1 MEEKQKRIMI
11 LGASALQVPAIKKAK
26 ELGYQIILVDYDENA
41 VGFSLADVKL
51 VVSTLDQEEVYRQAL
66 IYQPDVV
73 ITSTSDGPV
82 RTAAYVNEKLGK
94 RPDLS
99 YENAQCATI
108 KSRMRDRLKECGVPI
123 PEYYAVTDFEA
134 FSAAVDKL
142 GGDCIVKPAD
152 NAGSRGVVHMD
163 YKVHQG
169 RQLEYETLARKESA
183 ERMAAYYRA
192 IYHYSLG
199 NARNSTVMVEEYM
212 HGPEVSVEIMVTEG
226 EPHILTI
233 TDKFITPPPYFVELA
248 HCEPS
253 RLDPQTQ
260 EQIRKV
266 AAQAVRAIGMDNAP
280 AHVEIKVTEE
290 GPKIVELA
298 ARLGG
303 DFITSRLVPLS
314 TGIDMVG
321 ASVLLA
327 TGEVPDLTPKWKRGA
342 AIHFISVSNEPGGS
356 EADIWRAPREPEAPR
371 LAEGM
376 QAFVD
381 SRPGGED
388 CESASGG
395 QQEAAQAGVITRITV
410 PDALYGL
417 EGVEEISLYKKPGDH
432 VQGTRS
438 SNDRLGHVI
447 TTGETPEQAM
457 ELGKQVLAQIGVEI
471 RYER

>member
-1 MEEKQKRIMI
+1 MEEKQKKMMI
-11 LGASALQVPAIKKAK
+11 LGASALQVPAIKEAK

-41 VGFSLADVKL
+41 VGFALADVKL
-51 VVSTLDQEEVYRQAL
+51 VVSTLDQDEVYRQAL
-66 IYQPDVV
+66 IYRPDVV
-73 ITSTSDGPV
+73 MTSTSDGPV

-99 YENAQCATI
+99 YENALCATI
-108 KSRMRDRLKECGVPI
+108 KSKMRDRLKECGVPI
-123 PEYYAVTDFEA
+123 PEYYAAADYEA
-134 FSAAVDKL
+134 FSEAVDKL
-142 GGDCIVKPAD
+142 EGDCIVKPAD

-169 RQLEYETLARKESA
+169 EQLEYETLAR
-183 ERMAAYYRA
+183 RA
-192 IYHYSLG
+192 IYHYSRG
-199 NARNSTVMVEEYM
+199 NARNGTVMVEEYM
-212 HGPEVSVEIMVTEG
+212 HGPEVSVEMMVIEG

-253 RLDPQTQ
+253 RLDEETQ
-260 EQIRKV
+260 GRIREV
-266 AAQAVRAIGMDNAP
+266 AVQAVRAIGIENAP
-280 AHVEIKVTEE
+280 AHVEIKVTED

-327 TGEVPDLTPKWKRGA
+327 TGKVPDLTPKWKRGA

-356 EADIWRAPREPEAPR
+356 EADIWRAPREPEALR

-395 QQEAAQAGVITRITV
+395 QQEAAQAGVITRITA

-417 EGVEEISLYKKPGDH
+417 EGVEEIILYKKPGDH

>member
-1 MEEKQKRIMI
+1 MEEKQKKMMI

-41 VGFSLADVKL
+41 VGFALADVKL

-99 YENAQCATI
+99 YENAICATI
-108 KSRMRDRLKECGVPI
+108 KSKMRDRLRECGVPI
-123 PEYYAVTDFEA
+123 PEYYAAQDFEA
-134 FSAAVDKL
+134 FSGAVDKL
-142 GGDCIVKPAD
+142 NGNCIVKPAD
-152 NAGSRGVVHMD
+152 NAGSRGVVH
-163 YKVHQG
+163 
-169 RQLEYETLARKESA
+169 LEAVEPTVIRETYE
-183 ERMAAYYRA
+183 
-192 IYHYSLG
+192 YSLG
-199 NARNSTVMVEEYM
+199 NARNGTVMVEEYM
-212 HGPEVSVEIMVTEG
+212 HGPEVSVEIMVMDG
-226 EPHILTI
+226 EPHILAI
-233 TDKFITPPPYFVELA
+233 TDKYITPPPYFVELA

-253 RLDPQTQ
+253 RLDAGTQ
-260 EQIRKV
+260 EEIRKV
-266 AAQAVRAIGMDNAP
+266 AAQAVRAIGIENAP

-327 TGEVPDLTPKWKRGA
+327 TGEMPDLTPRRNRGA
-342 AIHFISVSNEPGGS
+342 AIHFISVGNEPASGALAGS
-356 EADIWRAPREPEAPR
+356 EQQGAERE
-371 LAEGM
+371 
-376 QAFVD
+376 
-381 SRPGGED
+381 
-388 CESASGG
+388 
-395 QQEAAQAGVITRITV
+395 GVIARITV
-410 PDALYGL
+410 PDTLYEQ
-417 EGVEEISLYKKPGDH
+417 EGVEEISLYKKPGDT

-457 ELGKQVLAQIGVEI
+457 ELGKRVLAQISVEI
-471 RYER
+471 QYER

>member
-1 MEEKQKRIMI
+1 MTVKPQAGTLVEKSKVEEKQKKMMI

-41 VGFSLADVKL
+41 VGFALADVKL

-94 RPDLS
+94 KPDLS
-99 YENAQCATI
+99 YENALCATI
-108 KSRMRDRLKECGVPI
+108 KSKMRDRLKQCGVPI
-123 PEYYAVTDFEA
+123 PEYYAAANYEA
-134 FSAAVDKL
+134 FSEAVDKL
-142 GGDCIVKPAD
+142 DGDCIVKPAD
-152 NAGSRGVVHMD
+152 NAGSRGVV
-163 YKVHQG
+163 
-169 RQLEYETLARKESA
+169 QLAIAEWNGGEAQSPCVNRLPYEQQHNTNAQTAKRLLAYNRRIMKLLRET
-183 ERMAAYYRA
+183 YD
-192 IYHYSLG
+192 YSLG
-199 NARNSTVMVEEYM
+199 NARNGMVMVEEYM
-212 HGPEVSVEIMVTEG
+212 HGAEVSVEIMVIDG
-226 EPHILTI
+226 APHILTI
-233 TDKFITPPPYFVELA
+233 TDKYITPPPYFVELA

-253 RLDPQTQ
+253 RLDAGTQ
-260 EQIRKV
+260 EEIRKV
-266 AAQAVRAIGMDNAP
+266 AAQAVRAIGIENAP

-327 TGEVPDLTPKWKRGA
+327 TGEEPDLTPKWDRGA
-342 AIHFISVSNEPGGS
+342 AIHFISAGNEPS
-356 EADIWRAPREPEAPR
+356 
-371 LAEGM
+371 
-376 QAFVD
+376 
-381 SRPGGED
+381 
-388 CESASGG
+388 
-395 QQEAAQAGVITRITV
+395 VITRITV
-410 PDALYGL
+410 PDALYEQ
-417 EGVEEISLYKKPGDH
+417 EGVEEICLYKKPGDP

-457 ELGKQVLAQIGVEI
+457 ELGKQILAQIQVEI
-471 RYER
+471 SG